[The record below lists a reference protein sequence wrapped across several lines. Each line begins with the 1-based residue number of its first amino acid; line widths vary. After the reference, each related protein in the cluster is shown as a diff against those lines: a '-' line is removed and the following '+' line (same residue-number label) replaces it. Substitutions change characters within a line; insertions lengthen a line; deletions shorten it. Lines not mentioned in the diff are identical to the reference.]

1 MPAPILPQVAVPLA
15 LYVRTLVPGLAAEAP
30 FHVLDLLM
38 FDDRPLPTIA
48 PQLPAE
54 ITDVWAATPGT
65 TGTVYRWSATT
76 GWLRFR
82 KPPAVEP

>member
-1 MPAPILPQVAVPLA
+1 
-15 LYVRTLVPGLAAEAP
+15 
-30 FHVLDLLM
+30 M